1 MRRDAPEAYATGDA
15 AFPLR
20 PMMGGCPVRNVWSIV
35 ARDVRRLLRVPAA
48 WVIVLGLAV
57 LPAFYA
63 WVNIIGF
70 WNPYGNTAKVRVS
83 VANRDR
89 GTESAPIAGVD
100 LGDRIV
106 DSLGDN
112 HDIGWAFVDED
123 TAMRDVR
130 SGRSYAAIVIP
141 EDFSDRL
148 AGLIAGDDERP
159 ALEYYV
165 NEKASPIAPKVTDT
179 AANTVDRQVN
189 ATFVSTVSEVVVQ
202 AVNQAES
209 QASDSADAART
220 KADQALSDAQ
230 DAVASIRSAIADVT
244 EADDPMDLTG
254 VRATLDNVRRLGA
267 DAASGLD
274 GLSDLLGTTRTTL
287 GQTVYTASTAFDT
300 GNSLLSQANAK
311 ATGALASASGAITAA
326 NGQVAGGLA
335 TLQDITDRNATL
347 LNNLKALSEA
357 LPDSSGTI
365 MQAIDQLQQANTT
378 LDGTIESLTALN
390 GTIGA
395 TATDTG
401 ALADDLGT
409 ATQQALDASAQAR
422 STLNADA
429 WPALGNGLG
438 ALSTASGTLGGQLS
452 AQGTLIDQASLIVDQ
467 LDQALLQTTT
477 ALSDT
482 DAALARVQTRL
493 GTLRTDLDALSS
505 AGTLDALFG
514 GDGTLDERKIADF
527 MLSPTVLDE
536 HVVYP
541 VNSYGSGMA
550 PLFTNLAMWAGV
562 FMLVALMKLEADD
575 EGVEDLTATQAYLG
589 RWLLLAVMAAA
600 QGLVVTVGDLVIG
613 VQTVSPVAFVATG
626 VIASVTYSAVAYM
639 LATTLLHVGK
649 ALIMVMIIV
658 QIPGAGGMY
667 PIEMMPGF
675 FRALHP
681 FFPFTYAI
689 DALRETIGGF
699 YGNVWWTSMAH
710 LLVFAAVAFA
720 IGIGVRPRLTNV
732 NRLFARQIAQ
742 AGILNG
748 EPVTLRGHEY
758 PIGQILRVLGDRT
771 EYREAIVQRAAAFED
786 LYPRLR
792 RGATIAGFV
801 VPIILAVTFSL
812 TTDAKLAMLG
822 AWTVWVLLIIAFLMG
837 IELMRDHLR
846 RQVELGNL
854 DDEEIRVQLA
864 LRDLDRTRARRA
876 RRRRRARRADRTREA
891 ARRIVETDLIGLH
904 DSKGR
909 HQA

>member
-1 MRRDAPEAYATGDA
+1 MLAETYVCGAVFGSTPGIRERA
-15 AFPLR
+15 
-20 PMMGGCPVRNVWSIV
+20 VRNVLSV
-35 ARDVRRLLRVPAA
+35 FVRDVRRLLRVPAA

-70 WNPYGNTAKVRVS
+70 WNPYGNTADVRVS
-83 VANRDR
+83 VVNRDR
-89 GTESAPIAGVD
+89 GTESAPIVGVD

-123 TAMRDVR
+123 TAMRDVK

-148 AGLIAGDDERP
+148 AGLITGDGERP

-189 ATFVSTVSEVVVQ
+189 ATFVSTVSEVVTQ
-202 AVNQAES
+202 AVNQAEA
-209 QASDSADAART
+209 QASDSADAARA
-220 KADQALSDAQ
+220 KADRALADAQ

-244 EADDPMDLTG
+244 DADDPMDLTG
-254 VRATLDNVRRLGA
+254 VRATLDDVRRLGA

-274 GLSDLLGTTRTTL
+274 GLSGLLDTTRTAL
-287 GQTVYTASTAFDT
+287 GQTVGTASTAFDT
-300 GNSLLSQANAK
+300 GNALLSQANAK
-311 ATGALASASGAITAA
+311 ATGALASAAGAITAA
-326 NGQVAGGLA
+326 NGQVAGSLA

-347 LNNLKALSEA
+347 LNNLKALVEA

-536 HVVYP
+536 HAVYP

-562 FMLVALMKLEADD
+562 FMLVVLMKLEADD

-600 QGLVVTVGDLVIG
+600 QGLIVTVGDLVIG

-667 PIEMMPGF
+667 PIETMPGF

-699 YGNVWWTSMAH
+699 YGDVWWTSMAH

-720 IGIGVRPRLTNV
+720 VGIGVRPRLTNV

-758 PIGQILRVLGDRT
+758 PIGQILRVLSDRA
-771 EYREAIVQRAAAFED
+771 EYREAIVQRAAAFEE

-801 VPIILAVTFSL
+801 VPVVLAVTFSL

-837 IELMRDHLR
+837 IELVRDHLR

-864 LRDLDRTRARRA
+864 LRDLDRVRARRA

-904 DSKGR
+904 DSKRR
-909 HQA
+909 HRA

>member
-1 MRRDAPEAYATGDA
+1 M
-15 AFPLR
+15 
-20 PMMGGCPVRNVWSIV
+20 RNVLSV
-35 ARDVRRLLRVPAA
+35 FVRDVRRLLRVPAA

-70 WNPYGNTAKVRVS
+70 WNPYGNTANVRVS
-83 VANRDR
+83 VVNRDR

-148 AGLIAGDDERP
+148 AGLIAGDDKRP

-202 AVNQAES
+202 AVNQAED
-209 QASDSADAART
+209 QASDSADAARA
-220 KADQALSDAQ
+220 KADRALADAQ

-244 EADDPMDLTG
+244 DADDPMDLTG
-254 VRATLDNVRRLGA
+254 VRATLDDVRRLGA

-274 GLSDLLGTTRTTL
+274 GLSGLLGTTRTAL
-287 GQTVYTASTAFDT
+287 GQTVGTASTAFDT
-300 GNSLLSQANAK
+300 GNALLSQANAK

-326 NGQVAGGLA
+326 NGQVSGGLA

-347 LNNLKALSEA
+347 LNDLKALSEA
-357 LPDSSGTI
+357 LPDSAGTI
-365 MQAIDQLQQANTT
+365 AQAIEQLQQANTT
-378 LDGTIESLTALN
+378 LDGTVESLTALN
-390 GTIGA
+390 GTIA
-395 TATDTG
+395 TTATDTG

-452 AQGTLIDQASLIVDQ
+452 AQDTLIDQASLIVDQ
-467 LDQALLQTTT
+467 LDQALLQTKT
-477 ALSDT
+477 ALADT

-493 GTLRTDLDALSS
+493 GTLRTDLGALSS

-600 QGLVVTVGDLVIG
+600 QGLIVTVGDLVIG

-876 RRRRRARRADRTREA
+876 RRRRRARRANRTREA

-909 HQA
+909 HRA

>member
-1 MRRDAPEAYATGDA
+1 M
-15 AFPLR
+15 
-20 PMMGGCPVRNVWSIV
+20 RNVLSV
-35 ARDVRRLLRVPAA
+35 FVRDVRRLLRVPAA

-70 WNPYGNTAKVRVS
+70 WNPYGNTANVRVS
-83 VANRDR
+83 VVNRDR

-148 AGLIAGDDERP
+148 AGLIAGDDKRP

-189 ATFVSTVSEVVVQ
+189 ATFVSTVSEVVAQ
-202 AVNQAES
+202 AVNQAEA
-209 QASDSADAART
+209 QASDSADAARA
-220 KADQALSDAQ
+220 KADRALADAQ

-244 EADDPMDLTG
+244 DADDPMDLTG
-254 VRATLDNVRRLGA
+254 VRATLDDVRRLGT

-287 GQTVYTASTAFDT
+287 GQTVDTASTAFDT
-300 GNSLLSQANAK
+300 GNALLSQANAK

-326 NGQVAGGLA
+326 NGQVSGGLA

-347 LNNLKALSEA
+347 LNDLKALSEA
-357 LPDSSGTI
+357 LPDSAGTI
-365 MQAIDQLQQANTT
+365 EQAIEQLQQANTT
-378 LDGTIESLTALN
+378 LDGTVESLTALN
-390 GTIGA
+390 GTIA
-395 TATDTG
+395 TTATDTG

-467 LDQALLQTTT
+467 LDQALQQTKT

-493 GTLRTDLDALSS
+493 GTLRTDLGALSS

-562 FMLVALMKLEADD
+562 FMLVALMKLETDG

-720 IGIGVRPRLTNV
+720 VGIGVRPRLTNV

-864 LRDLDRTRARRA
+864 LRDLDRMRARRA
-876 RRRRRARRADRTREA
+876 RRRRRARRADRTRDA

-909 HQA
+909 HRA

>member
-70 WNPYGNTAKVRVS
+70 WNPYGNTANVRVS
-83 VANRDR
+83 VVNRDR

-148 AGLIAGDDERP
+148 AGLITGDGERP

-189 ATFVSTVSEVVVQ
+189 ATFVSTVSEVVAQ
-202 AVNQAES
+202 AVNQAEA
-209 QASDSADAART
+209 QASDSADAARA
-220 KADQALSDAQ
+220 KADRALADAQ

-244 EADDPMDLTG
+244 DADDPMDLTG
-254 VRATLDNVRRLGA
+254 VRATLDDVRRLGA

-274 GLSDLLGTTRTTL
+274 GLSGLLDTTRTAL
-287 GQTVYTASTAFDT
+287 GQTVGTASTAFDT
-300 GNSLLSQANAK
+300 GNALLSQANAK
-311 ATGALASASGAITAA
+311 ATGALASAAGAITAA
-326 NGQVAGGLA
+326 NGQVAGSLA

-409 ATQQALDASAQAR
+409 ATQQALDASVQAR

-562 FMLVALMKLEADD
+562 FMLVALMKLEADG

-909 HQA
+909 HRA

>member
-1 MRRDAPEAYATGDA
+1 M
-15 AFPLR
+15 
-20 PMMGGCPVRNVWSIV
+20 RNVWSIV

-48 WVIVLGLAV
+48 WVIVFGLAV

-70 WNPYGNTAKVRVS
+70 WDPYGNTANVQVS
-83 VANRDR
+83 VANLDA
-89 GTESAPIAGVD
+89 GTDKEPIAGTN
-100 LGDRIV
+100 LGDQIV
-106 DSLGDN
+106 ASLQGN
-112 HDIGWAFVDED
+112 HELGWVFADED
-123 TAMRDVR
+123 SAMEDVR

-202 AVNQAES
+202 AVNQAGDQVS
-209 QASDSADAART
+209 GDADAAH
-220 KADQALSDAQ
+220 ADVDRALADAQ
-230 DAVASIRSAIADVT
+230 DAVAAVRSRIAEVTDLDAGAVTQEARAALGDVDRLGT
-244 EADDPMDLTG
+244 DAANALTG
-254 VRATLDNVRRLGA
+254 V
-267 DAASGLD
+267 
-274 GLSDLLGTTRTTL
+274 SDLLSATQTSL
-287 GQTVYTASTAFDT
+287 GANVAAASTAFDT
-300 GNSLLSQANAK
+300 GNSLLSQANAQ
-311 ATGALASASGAITAA
+311 ASGALASASGAIVTAG
-326 NGQVAGGLA
+326 GQVGGTLA
-335 TLQDITDRNATL
+335 ALQDVIDRNTGL
-347 LNNLKALSEA
+347 LEDLRALSST
-357 LPDSSGTI
+357 LPDSSADIDQT
-365 MQAIDQLQQANTT
+365 IDQLQRANES
-378 LDGTIESLTALN
+378 LSGTIETLTTLN
-390 GTIGA
+390 DTITA
-395 TATDTG
+395 TASDTG
-401 ALADDLGT
+401 DLADSLQT
-409 ATQQALDASAQAR
+409 ATQQALTASAQAR
-422 STLNADA
+422 STLNAQA
-429 WPALGNGLG
+429 WPQLNTGLG
-438 ALSTASGTLGGQLS
+438 GLAAASGTLGGQLT
-452 AQGTLIDQASLIVDQ
+452 AQGTLDDQALLIVDQ
-467 LDQALLQTTT
+467 IEQALRQTQS
-477 ALSDT
+477 ALTDT
-482 DAALARVQTRL
+482 DKALAGVETRL
-493 GTLRTDLDALSS
+493 GTLRTDLGSLSS
-505 AGTLDALFG
+505 ANMMDALFG
-514 GDGTLDERKIADF
+514 GDGALDEREITDF
-527 MLSPTVLDE
+527 MRSPTVLDE
-536 HVVYP
+536 KAVYP

-562 FMLVALMKLEADD
+562 FMLVALMKLETDD

-600 QGLVVTVGDLVIG
+600 QGLVVTIGDLVIG

-667 PIEMMPGF
+667 PIEMMPEF

-699 YGNVWWTSMAH
+699 YGDVWWTSMVH
-710 LLVFAAVAFA
+710 LLVFAAIAFA
-720 IGIGVRPRLTNV
+720 VGIGVRPRLANV
-732 NRLFARQIAQ
+732 NRLFARQITQ

-758 PIGQILRVLGDRT
+758 PIGQILRVLGDRA

-876 RRRRRARRADRTREA
+876 RRRRRARRADRTRDA

-909 HQA
+909 HRA

>member
-106 DSLGDN
+106 DSLRDN

-148 AGLIAGDDERP
+148 AGLITGDGERP

-189 ATFVSTVSEVVVQ
+189 ATFVSTVSEVVAQ
-202 AVNQAES
+202 AVNQAEA
-209 QASDSADAART
+209 QASDSADAAHA
-220 KADQALSDAQ
+220 KADRALADAQ

-244 EADDPMDLTG
+244 DADDPMDLTG
-254 VRATLDNVRRLGA
+254 VRATLDDVRRLGA
-267 DAASGLD
+267 DATSGLD
-274 GLSDLLGTTRTTL
+274 GLSDLLGTTRTAL

-347 LNNLKALSEA
+347 LNDLKALSEA
-357 LPDSSGTI
+357 LPDSAGTI
-365 MQAIDQLQQANTT
+365 AQAIEQLQQANTT
-378 LDGTIESLTALN
+378 LDGTVESLTALN
-390 GTIGA
+390 GTIA
-395 TATDTG
+395 TTATDTG

-409 ATQQALDASAQAR
+409 ATQQALDTSAQAQ

-429 WPALGNGLG
+429 WPALSNGLG

-467 LDQALLQTTT
+467 LDQALQQTKT

-493 GTLRTDLDALSS
+493 GTLRTDLGALSS

-600 QGLVVTVGDLVIG
+600 QGLIVTVGDLVIG

>member
-1 MRRDAPEAYATGDA
+1 MFGSTPGIRERA
-15 AFPLR
+15 
-20 PMMGGCPVRNVWSIV
+20 VRNVLSV
-35 ARDVRRLLRVPAA
+35 FVRDVRRLLRVPAA

-70 WNPYGNTAKVRVS
+70 WNPYGNTANVRVS
-83 VANRDR
+83 VVNRDR

-123 TAMRDVR
+123 AAMRDVR

-148 AGLIAGDDERP
+148 AGLIAGDDKRP

-189 ATFVSTVSEVVVQ
+189 ATFVSTVSEVVAQ
-202 AVNQAES
+202 AVNQAEA
-209 QASDSADAART
+209 QASDSADAARA
-220 KADQALSDAQ
+220 KADRALADAQ

-244 EADDPMDLTG
+244 DADDPMDLTG
-254 VRATLDNVRRLGA
+254 VRATLDDVRRLGT

-287 GQTVYTASTAFDT
+287 GQTVDTASTAFDT

-326 NGQVAGGLA
+326 NGQVSGGLA

-347 LNNLKALSEA
+347 LNDLKALSEA
-357 LPDSSGTI
+357 LPDSAGTI
-365 MQAIDQLQQANTT
+365 AQAIEQLQQANTT
-378 LDGTIESLTALN
+378 LDGTVESLTALN
-390 GTIGA
+390 GTIA
-395 TATDTG
+395 TTATDTG

-467 LDQALLQTTT
+467 LDQALQQTKT

-493 GTLRTDLDALSS
+493 GTLRTDLGALSS

-562 FMLVALMKLEADD
+562 FMLVALMKLETDG

-720 IGIGVRPRLTNV
+720 VGIGVRPRLTNV

-891 ARRIVETDLIGLH
+891 ARQVVETDLIGLH

-909 HQA
+909 HRA

>member
-1 MRRDAPEAYATGDA
+1 M
-15 AFPLR
+15 
-20 PMMGGCPVRNVWSIV
+20 RNVLSV
-35 ARDVRRLLRVPAA
+35 FVRDVRRLLRVPAA

-70 WNPYGNTAKVRVS
+70 WNPYGNTANVRVS
-83 VANRDR
+83 VVNRDR

-148 AGLIAGDDERP
+148 AGLITGDGERP

-189 ATFVSTVSEVVVQ
+189 ATFVSTVSEVVAQ
-202 AVNQAES
+202 AVNQAEA
-209 QASDSADAART
+209 QASDSADAARA
-220 KADQALSDAQ
+220 KADRALADAQ

-244 EADDPMDLTG
+244 DADDPMDLTG
-254 VRATLDNVRRLGA
+254 VRATLDDVRRLGA

-274 GLSDLLGTTRTTL
+274 GLSDLLGTTRTTR
-287 GQTVYTASTAFDT
+287 GQTVYIASTAFDT

-326 NGQVAGGLA
+326 NGQVSGGLA

-347 LNNLKALSEA
+347 LNDLKALSEA
-357 LPDSSGTI
+357 LPDSAGTI
-365 MQAIDQLQQANTT
+365 AQAIEQLQQANTT
-378 LDGTIESLTALN
+378 LDGTVESLTALN
-390 GTIGA
+390 GTIA
-395 TATDTG
+395 TTATDTG

-467 LDQALLQTTT
+467 LDQALLQTKT

-493 GTLRTDLDALSS
+493 GTLRTDLGALSS

-514 GDGTLDERKIADF
+514 GDGTLDERRIADF

-562 FMLVALMKLEADD
+562 FMLVALMKLETDG

-720 IGIGVRPRLTNV
+720 VGIGVRPRLTNV

-786 LYPRLR
+786 LYPWLR

-812 TTDAKLAMLG
+812 TQEDLRIFRPNNISRQKRRCSS
-822 AWTVWVLLIIAFLMG
+822 FLPTS
-837 IELMRDHLR
+837 LR
-846 RQVELGNL
+846 Q
-854 DDEEIRVQLA
+854 
-864 LRDLDRTRARRA
+864 
-876 RRRRRARRADRTREA
+876 
-891 ARRIVETDLIGLH
+891 
-904 DSKGR
+904 
-909 HQA
+909 

>member
-1 MRRDAPEAYATGDA
+1 M
-15 AFPLR
+15 
-20 PMMGGCPVRNVWSIV
+20 RNVLSV
-35 ARDVRRLLRVPAA
+35 FVRDVRRLLRVPAA

-70 WNPYGNTAKVRVS
+70 WNPYGNTANVRVS
-83 VANRDR
+83 VVNRDR

-148 AGLIAGDDERP
+148 AGLIAGDDKRP

-189 ATFVSTVSEVVVQ
+189 ATFVSTVSEVVAQ
-202 AVNQAES
+202 AVNQAEA
-209 QASDSADAART
+209 QASDSADAARA
-220 KADQALSDAQ
+220 KADRALADAQ

-244 EADDPMDLTG
+244 DADDPMDLTG
-254 VRATLDNVRRLGA
+254 VRATLDDVRRLGA

-287 GQTVYTASTAFDT
+287 GQTVDTASTAFDT

-347 LNNLKALSEA
+347 LNDLKALSEA
-357 LPDSSGTI
+357 LPDSAGTI
-365 MQAIDQLQQANTT
+365 AQAIEQLQQANTT
-378 LDGTIESLTALN
+378 LDGTVESLTALN
-390 GTIGA
+390 GTIA
-395 TATDTG
+395 TTATDTG

-467 LDQALLQTTT
+467 LDQALQQTKT
-477 ALSDT
+477 ALADT

-493 GTLRTDLDALSS
+493 GTLRTDLGALSS

-562 FMLVALMKLEADD
+562 FMLVALMKLETDG

-720 IGIGVRPRLTNV
+720 IGIGIRPRLTNV

-876 RRRRRARRADRTREA
+876 RRRRRARRADRTRDA

-909 HQA
+909 HRA

>member
-1 MRRDAPEAYATGDA
+1 M
-15 AFPLR
+15 
-20 PMMGGCPVRNVWSIV
+20 RNVLSV
-35 ARDVRRLLRVPAA
+35 FVRDVRRLLRVPAA

-70 WNPYGNTAKVRVS
+70 WNPYGNTANVRVS
-83 VANRDR
+83 VVNRDR

-148 AGLIAGDDERP
+148 AGLITGDGERP

-189 ATFVSTVSEVVVQ
+189 ATFVSTVSEVVAQ
-202 AVNQAES
+202 AVNQAEA
-209 QASDSADAART
+209 QASDSADAARA
-220 KADQALSDAQ
+220 KADRALADAQ

-244 EADDPMDLTG
+244 DADDPMDLTG
-254 VRATLDNVRRLGA
+254 VRATLDDVRRLGA

-300 GNSLLSQANAK
+300 GNSLLSQADAK

-347 LNNLKALSEA
+347 LNDLKALSEA
-357 LPDSSGTI
+357 LPDSAGTI
-365 MQAIDQLQQANTT
+365 AQAIEQLQQANTT
-378 LDGTIESLTALN
+378 LDGTVESLTALN
-390 GTIGA
+390 GTIA
-395 TATDTG
+395 TTATDTG

-493 GTLRTDLDALSS
+493 GTLRTDLGALSS

-562 FMLVALMKLEADD
+562 FMLVALMKLETDG

-613 VQTVSPVAFVATG
+613 VQAVSPVAFVATG
-626 VIASVTYSAVAYM
+626 VIASVTYSTVAYM

-720 IGIGVRPRLTNV
+720 VGIGVRPRLTNV

>member
-1 MRRDAPEAYATGDA
+1 M
-15 AFPLR
+15 
-20 PMMGGCPVRNVWSIV
+20 RNVLSV
-35 ARDVRRLLRVPAA
+35 FVRDVRRLLRVPAA

-70 WNPYGNTAKVRVS
+70 WNPYGNTANVRVS
-83 VANRDR
+83 VVNRDR

-148 AGLIAGDDERP
+148 AGLIAGDDKRP

-189 ATFVSTVSEVVVQ
+189 ATFVSTVSEVVAQ
-202 AVNQAES
+202 AVNQAEA
-209 QASDSADAART
+209 QASDSADAARA
-220 KADQALSDAQ
+220 KADRALADAQ

-244 EADDPMDLTG
+244 DADDPMDLTG
-254 VRATLDNVRRLGA
+254 VRATLDDVRRLGT

-287 GQTVYTASTAFDT
+287 GQTVGTASTAFDT

-326 NGQVAGGLA
+326 NGQVSGGLA

-347 LNNLKALSEA
+347 LNDLKALSEA
-357 LPDSSGTI
+357 LPDSAGTI
-365 MQAIDQLQQANTT
+365 AQAIEQLQQANTT
-378 LDGTIESLTALN
+378 LDGTVESLTALN
-390 GTIGA
+390 GTIA
-395 TATDTG
+395 TTATDTG

-467 LDQALLQTTT
+467 LDQALQQTKT

-493 GTLRTDLDALSS
+493 GTLRTDLGALSS

-562 FMLVALMKLEADD
+562 FMLVALMKLETDG

-864 LRDLDRTRARRA
+864 LRDLDRMRARRA
-876 RRRRRARRADRTREA
+876 RRRRRARRADRTRDA

-909 HQA
+909 HRA

>member
-1 MRRDAPEAYATGDA
+1 M
-15 AFPLR
+15 
-20 PMMGGCPVRNVWSIV
+20 RNVLSV
-35 ARDVRRLLRVPAA
+35 FVRDVRRLLRVPAA

-70 WNPYGNTAKVRVS
+70 WNPYGNTANVRVS
-83 VANRDR
+83 VVNRDR

-123 TAMRDVR
+123 AAMRDVR

-148 AGLIAGDDERP
+148 AGLIAGDDKRP

-189 ATFVSTVSEVVVQ
+189 ATFVSTVSEVVAQ
-202 AVNQAES
+202 AVNQAEA
-209 QASDSADAART
+209 QASDSADAARA
-220 KADQALSDAQ
+220 KADRALADAQ

-244 EADDPMDLTG
+244 DADDPMDLTG
-254 VRATLDNVRRLGA
+254 VRATLDDVRRLGA

-274 GLSDLLGTTRTTL
+274 GLSGLLGTTRTAL
-287 GQTVYTASTAFDT
+287 GQTVGTASTAFDT
-300 GNSLLSQANAK
+300 GNALLSQANAK

-326 NGQVAGGLA
+326 NGQVSGGLA

-347 LNNLKALSEA
+347 LNDLKALSEA
-357 LPDSSGTI
+357 LPDSAGTI
-365 MQAIDQLQQANTT
+365 AQAIEQLQQANTT
-378 LDGTIESLTALN
+378 LDGTVESLTALN
-390 GTIGA
+390 GTIA
-395 TATDTG
+395 TTATDTG

-409 ATQQALDASAQAR
+409 AAQQALDASAQAR

-467 LDQALLQTTT
+467 LDQALLQTKT

-493 GTLRTDLDALSS
+493 GTLRTDLGALSS

-514 GDGTLDERKIADF
+514 GDGTLDERRIADF

-562 FMLVALMKLEADD
+562 FMLVALMKLETDG

-710 LLVFAAVAFA
+710 LMVFAAVAFA

-909 HQA
+909 HRA

>member
-1 MRRDAPEAYATGDA
+1 M
-15 AFPLR
+15 
-20 PMMGGCPVRNVWSIV
+20 RNVLSV
-35 ARDVRRLLRVPAA
+35 FVRDVRRLLRVPAA

-70 WNPYGNTAKVRVS
+70 WNPYGNTANVRVS
-83 VANRDR
+83 VVNRDR

-148 AGLIAGDDERP
+148 AGLITGDGERP

-189 ATFVSTVSEVVVQ
+189 ATFVSTVSEVVAQ
-202 AVNQAES
+202 AVNQAEA
-209 QASDSADAART
+209 QASDSADAARA
-220 KADQALSDAQ
+220 KADRALADAQ

-244 EADDPMDLTG
+244 DADDPMDLTG
-254 VRATLDNVRRLGA
+254 VRATLDDVRRLGA

-274 GLSDLLGTTRTTL
+274 GLSGLLDTTRTAL
-287 GQTVYTASTAFDT
+287 GQTVGTASTAFDT

-326 NGQVAGGLA
+326 NGQVSGGLA

-347 LNNLKALSEA
+347 LNDLKALSEA
-357 LPDSSGTI
+357 LPDSAGTI
-365 MQAIDQLQQANTT
+365 AQAIEQLQQANTT
-378 LDGTIESLTALN
+378 LDGTVESLTALN
-390 GTIGA
+390 GTIA
-395 TATDTG
+395 TTATDTG

-600 QGLVVTVGDLVIG
+600 QGLIVTVGDLVIG

-699 YGNVWWTSMAH
+699 YGDVWWTSMAH

-864 LRDLDRTRARRA
+864 LRDLDRMRARRA

-909 HQA
+909 HRA

>member
-1 MRRDAPEAYATGDA
+1 M
-15 AFPLR
+15 
-20 PMMGGCPVRNVWSIV
+20 RNVWSIV

-106 DSLGDN
+106 DSLRDN

-148 AGLIAGDDERP
+148 AGLITGDGERP

-189 ATFVSTVSEVVVQ
+189 ATFVSTVSEVVAQ
-202 AVNQAES
+202 AVNQAEA
-209 QASDSADAART
+209 QASDSADAARA
-220 KADQALSDAQ
+220 KADRALADAQ

-244 EADDPMDLTG
+244 DADDPMDLTG
-254 VRATLDNVRRLGA
+254 VRATLDDVRRLGA

-274 GLSDLLGTTRTTL
+274 GLSGLLDTTRTAL
-287 GQTVYTASTAFDT
+287 GQTVGTASTAFDT
-300 GNSLLSQANAK
+300 GNALLSQANAK
-311 ATGALASASGAITAA
+311 ATGALASAAGAITAA
-326 NGQVAGGLA
+326 NGQVAGSLA

-493 GTLRTDLDALSS
+493 GTLRTDLGALSS

-562 FMLVALMKLEADD
+562 FMLVALMKLETDD

>member
-1 MRRDAPEAYATGDA
+1 M
-15 AFPLR
+15 
-20 PMMGGCPVRNVWSIV
+20 
-35 ARDVRRLLRVPAA
+35 
-48 WVIVLGLAV
+48 
-57 LPAFYA
+57 
-63 WVNIIGF
+63 
-70 WNPYGNTAKVRVS
+70 
-83 VANRDR
+83 
-89 GTESAPIAGVD
+89 
-100 LGDRIV
+100 
-106 DSLGDN
+106 
-112 HDIGWAFVDED
+112 
-123 TAMRDVR
+123 
-130 SGRSYAAIVIP
+130 
-141 EDFSDRL
+141 
-148 AGLIAGDDERP
+148 
-159 ALEYYV
+159 
-165 NEKASPIAPKVTDT
+165 
-179 AANTVDRQVN
+179 
-189 ATFVSTVSEVVVQ
+189 
-202 AVNQAES
+202 
-209 QASDSADAART
+209 
-220 KADQALSDAQ
+220 
-230 DAVASIRSAIADVT
+230 
-244 EADDPMDLTG
+244 
-254 VRATLDNVRRLGA
+254 
-267 DAASGLD
+267 
-274 GLSDLLGTTRTTL
+274 
-287 GQTVYTASTAFDT
+287 
-300 GNSLLSQANAK
+300 
-311 ATGALASASGAITAA
+311 
-326 NGQVAGGLA
+326 
-335 TLQDITDRNATL
+335 
-347 LNNLKALSEA
+347 
-357 LPDSSGTI
+357 
-365 MQAIDQLQQANTT
+365 
-378 LDGTIESLTALN
+378 
-390 GTIGA
+390 
-395 TATDTG
+395 
-401 ALADDLGT
+401 
-409 ATQQALDASAQAR
+409 
-422 STLNADA
+422 
-429 WPALGNGLG
+429 
-438 ALSTASGTLGGQLS
+438 
-452 AQGTLIDQASLIVDQ
+452 
-467 LDQALLQTTT
+467 
-477 ALSDT
+477 
-482 DAALARVQTRL
+482 QTRL
-493 GTLRTDLDALSS
+493 GTLRTDLGALSS

-514 GDGTLDERKIADF
+514 GDGTLDERRIADF

-562 FMLVALMKLEADD
+562 FMLVALMKLETDG

-699 YGNVWWTSMAH
+699 YGDVWWTSMAH

-720 IGIGVRPRLTNV
+720 VGIGIRPRLTNV

-909 HQA
+909 HRA

>member
-1 MRRDAPEAYATGDA
+1 M
-15 AFPLR
+15 
-20 PMMGGCPVRNVWSIV
+20 RNVLSV
-35 ARDVRRLLRVPAA
+35 FVRDVRRLLRVPAA

-70 WNPYGNTAKVRVS
+70 WNPYGNTANVRVS
-83 VANRDR
+83 VVNRDR

-141 EDFSDRL
+141 EDFSDQL
-148 AGLIAGDDERP
+148 AGLISGDDKRP

-189 ATFVSTVSEVVVQ
+189 ATFVSTVSEVVAQ
-202 AVNQAES
+202 AVNQAEA
-209 QASDSADAART
+209 QASDSADAARA
-220 KADQALSDAQ
+220 KADRALADAQ
-230 DAVASIRSAIADVT
+230 DAVVSIRSAIADVT
-244 EADDPMDLTG
+244 DADDPMDLTG
-254 VRATLDNVRRLGA
+254 VRATLDDVRRLGA

-287 GQTVYTASTAFDT
+287 GQTVGTASTAFDT
-300 GNSLLSQANAK
+300 GNALLSQANAK
-311 ATGALASASGAITAA
+311 ATGALASAAGAITAA

-347 LNNLKALSEA
+347 LNDLKALSEA

-600 QGLVVTVGDLVIG
+600 QGLIVTVGDLVIG

-758 PIGQILRVLGDRT
+758 PIGQILRVLGDRA
-771 EYREAIVQRAAAFED
+771 EYREAIVQRAAAFEE

-801 VPIILAVTFSL
+801 VPVVLAVTFSL

>member
-1 MRRDAPEAYATGDA
+1 M
-15 AFPLR
+15 
-20 PMMGGCPVRNVWSIV
+20 RNVLSV
-35 ARDVRRLLRVPAA
+35 FVRDVRRLLRVPAA

-70 WNPYGNTAKVRVS
+70 WNPYGNTANVRVS
-83 VANRDR
+83 VVNRDR

-148 AGLIAGDDERP
+148 AGLIAGDDKRP

-189 ATFVSTVSEVVVQ
+189 ATFVSTVSEVVAQ
-202 AVNQAES
+202 AVNQAEA
-209 QASDSADAART
+209 QASDSADAARA
-220 KADQALSDAQ
+220 KADRALADAQ

-244 EADDPMDLTG
+244 DADDPMDLTG
-254 VRATLDNVRRLGA
+254 VRATLDDVRRLGA

-326 NGQVAGGLA
+326 NGQVSGGLA

-347 LNNLKALSEA
+347 LNDLKALSEA
-357 LPDSSGTI
+357 LPDSAGTI
-365 MQAIDQLQQANTT
+365 AQAIEQLQQANTT
-378 LDGTIESLTALN
+378 LDGTVESLTALN
-390 GTIGA
+390 GTIA
-395 TATDTG
+395 TTATDTG

-467 LDQALLQTTT
+467 LDQALQQTKT

-493 GTLRTDLDALSS
+493 GTLRTDLGALSS

-514 GDGTLDERKIADF
+514 GDGTLDERRIADF

-562 FMLVALMKLEADD
+562 FMLVALMKLETDG

-720 IGIGVRPRLTNV
+720 VGIGVRPRLTNV

-909 HQA
+909 HRA

>member
-1 MRRDAPEAYATGDA
+1 M
-15 AFPLR
+15 
-20 PMMGGCPVRNVWSIV
+20 RNVLSV
-35 ARDVRRLLRVPAA
+35 FVRDVRRLLRVPAA

-70 WNPYGNTAKVRVS
+70 WNPYGNTANVRVS
-83 VANRDR
+83 VVNRDR

-148 AGLIAGDDERP
+148 AGLIAGDDKRP

-189 ATFVSTVSEVVVQ
+189 ATFVSTVSEVVAQ
-202 AVNQAES
+202 AVNQAEA
-209 QASDSADAART
+209 QASDSADAARA
-220 KADQALSDAQ
+220 KADRALADAQ

-244 EADDPMDLTG
+244 DADDPMDLTG
-254 VRATLDNVRRLGA
+254 VRATLDDVRRLGT

-326 NGQVAGGLA
+326 NGQVSGGLA

-347 LNNLKALSEA
+347 LNDLKALSEA
-357 LPDSSGTI
+357 LPDSAGTI
-365 MQAIDQLQQANTT
+365 AQAIEQLQQANTT
-378 LDGTIESLTALN
+378 LDGTVESLTALN
-390 GTIGA
+390 GTIA
-395 TATDTG
+395 TTATDTG

-422 STLNADA
+422 STLDADA

-467 LDQALLQTTT
+467 LDQALLQTKT
-477 ALSDT
+477 ALADT

-493 GTLRTDLDALSS
+493 GTLRTDLGALSS

-562 FMLVALMKLEADD
+562 FMLVALMKLETDG

-720 IGIGVRPRLTNV
+720 VGIGVRPRLTNV

-864 LRDLDRTRARRA
+864 LRDLDRMRARRA

-891 ARRIVETDLIGLH
+891 ARRVVETDLIGLH

-909 HQA
+909 HRA

>member
-35 ARDVRRLLRVPAA
+35 VRDVRRLLRVPAA

-70 WNPYGNTAKVRVS
+70 WNPYGNTANVRVS
-83 VANRDR
+83 VVNRDR

-148 AGLIAGDDERP
+148 AGLITGDGERP

-189 ATFVSTVSEVVVQ
+189 ATFVSTVSEVVAQ
-202 AVNQAES
+202 AVNQAEA
-209 QASDSADAART
+209 QASDSADAARA
-220 KADQALSDAQ
+220 KADRALADAQ

-244 EADDPMDLTG
+244 DADDPMDLTG
-254 VRATLDNVRRLGA
+254 VRATLDDVRRLGA

-274 GLSDLLGTTRTTL
+274 GLSGLLDTTRTAL
-287 GQTVYTASTAFDT
+287 GHTVGTASTAFDT
-300 GNSLLSQANAK
+300 GNALLSQANAK
-311 ATGALASASGAITAA
+311 ATGALASAAGAITAA
-326 NGQVAGGLA
+326 NGQVAGSLA

-347 LNNLKALSEA
+347 LSNLKALSEA

-600 QGLVVTVGDLVIG
+600 QGLIVTVGDLVIG

-699 YGNVWWTSMAH
+699 YGDVWWTSMAH

-758 PIGQILRVLGDRT
+758 PIGQILRVLGDRA

-801 VPIILAVTFSL
+801 VPVVLAVTFSL

-864 LRDLDRTRARRA
+864 LRDLDRMRARRA

-909 HQA
+909 HRA

>member
-1 MRRDAPEAYATGDA
+1 M
-15 AFPLR
+15 
-20 PMMGGCPVRNVWSIV
+20 RNVLSV
-35 ARDVRRLLRVPAA
+35 FVRDVRRLLRVPAA

-70 WNPYGNTAKVRVS
+70 WNPYGNTANVRVS
-83 VANRDR
+83 VVNRDR

-148 AGLIAGDDERP
+148 AGLIAGDDKQP

-202 AVNQAES
+202 AVNQAED
-209 QASDSADAART
+209 QASDSADAARA
-220 KADQALSDAQ
+220 KADRALADAQ

-244 EADDPMDLTG
+244 DADDPMDLTG
-254 VRATLDNVRRLGA
+254 VRATLDDVRRLGA

-287 GQTVYTASTAFDT
+287 GQTVDTASTAFDT

-326 NGQVAGGLA
+326 NGQVSGGLA

-347 LNNLKALSEA
+347 LNDLKALSEA
-357 LPDSSGTI
+357 LPDSAGTI
-365 MQAIDQLQQANTT
+365 AQAIEQLQQANTT
-378 LDGTIESLTALN
+378 LDGTVESLTALN
-390 GTIGA
+390 GTIA
-395 TATDTG
+395 TTATDTG

-422 STLNADA
+422 STLDADA

-467 LDQALLQTTT
+467 LDQALQQTKT
-477 ALSDT
+477 ALADT

-493 GTLRTDLDALSS
+493 GTLRTDLGALSS

-562 FMLVALMKLEADD
+562 FMLVALMKLETDG

-801 VPIILAVTFSL
+801 VPIVLAVTFSL

-909 HQA
+909 HRA

>member
-1 MRRDAPEAYATGDA
+1 M
-15 AFPLR
+15 
-20 PMMGGCPVRNVWSIV
+20 RNVLSV
-35 ARDVRRLLRVPAA
+35 FVRDVRRLLRVPAA

-70 WNPYGNTAKVRVS
+70 WNPYGNTANVRVS
-83 VANRDR
+83 VVNRDR

-148 AGLIAGDDERP
+148 AGLIAGDGERP

-189 ATFVSTVSEVVVQ
+189 ATFVSTVSEVVAQ
-202 AVNQAES
+202 AVNQAEA
-209 QASDSADAART
+209 QASDSADAARA
-220 KADQALSDAQ
+220 KADRALADAQ

-244 EADDPMDLTG
+244 DADDPMDLTG
-254 VRATLDNVRRLGA
+254 VRATLDDVRRLGT

-287 GQTVYTASTAFDT
+287 GQTVDTASTAFDT

-326 NGQVAGGLA
+326 NGQVSGGLA

-347 LNNLKALSEA
+347 LNDLKALSEA
-357 LPDSSGTI
+357 LPDSAGTI
-365 MQAIDQLQQANTT
+365 AQAIEQLQQANTT
-378 LDGTIESLTALN
+378 LDGTVESLTALN
-390 GTIGA
+390 GTIA
-395 TATDTG
+395 TTATDTG

-467 LDQALLQTTT
+467 LDQALLQTKT
-477 ALSDT
+477 ALADT

-493 GTLRTDLDALSS
+493 GTLRTDLGALSS

-562 FMLVALMKLEADD
+562 FMLVALMKLETDG

-720 IGIGVRPRLTNV
+720 VGIGVRPRLTNV

-909 HQA
+909 HRA

>member
-1 MRRDAPEAYATGDA
+1 M
-15 AFPLR
+15 
-20 PMMGGCPVRNVWSIV
+20 RNVWSIV

-48 WVIVLGLAV
+48 WVIVFGLAV

-70 WNPYGNTAKVRVS
+70 WDPYGNTANVQVS
-83 VANRDR
+83 VANLDA
-89 GTESAPIAGVD
+89 GTDKEPIAGTN
-100 LGDRIV
+100 LGDQIV
-106 DSLGDN
+106 ASLQGN
-112 HDIGWAFVDED
+112 HELGWVFADED
-123 TAMRDVR
+123 SAMEDVR

-141 EDFSDRL
+141 ADFSDRL
-148 AGLIAGDDERP
+148 AELIADGGAQRP
-159 ALEYYV
+159 SLEYFV
-165 NEKASPIAPKVTDT
+165 NEKVSPIAPKVTDT

-189 ATFVSTVSEVVVQ
+189 ATFVSTVSEVVAQ
-202 AVNQAES
+202 AVNQAEA
-209 QASDSADAART
+209 QASDSADAARA
-220 KADQALSDAQ
+220 KADRALADAQ

-244 EADDPMDLTG
+244 DADDPMDLTG
-254 VRATLDNVRRLGA
+254 VRATLDDVRRLGA

-274 GLSDLLGTTRTTL
+274 GLSGLLDTTRTAL
-287 GQTVYTASTAFDT
+287 GQTVGTASTAFDT
-300 GNSLLSQANAK
+300 GNALLSQANAK
-311 ATGALASASGAITAA
+311 ATGALASAAGAITAA
-326 NGQVAGGLA
+326 NGQVAGSLA

-493 GTLRTDLDALSS
+493 GTLRTDLNALSS

-600 QGLVVTVGDLVIG
+600 QGLIVTVGDLVIG

-699 YGNVWWTSMAH
+699 YGDVWWTSMAH

-720 IGIGVRPRLTNV
+720 VGIGVRPRLTNV

-758 PIGQILRVLGDRT
+758 PIGQILRVLGDRA
-771 EYREAIVQRAAAFED
+771 EYREAIVQRAAAFEE

-801 VPIILAVTFSL
+801 VPVVLAVTFSL

-864 LRDLDRTRARRA
+864 LRDLDRMRARRA

-909 HQA
+909 HRA

>member
-1 MRRDAPEAYATGDA
+1 M
-15 AFPLR
+15 
-20 PMMGGCPVRNVWSIV
+20 RNVLSV
-35 ARDVRRLLRVPAA
+35 FVRDVRRLLRVPAA

-70 WNPYGNTAKVRVS
+70 WNPYGNTANVRVS
-83 VANRDR
+83 VVNRDR
-89 GTESAPIAGVD
+89 GTESAPIAGAD

-148 AGLIAGDDERP
+148 AGLITGDGERP

-189 ATFVSTVSEVVVQ
+189 ATFVSTVSEVVAQ
-202 AVNQAES
+202 AVNQAEA
-209 QASDSADAART
+209 QASDSADAARA
-220 KADQALSDAQ
+220 KADRALADAQ

-244 EADDPMDLTG
+244 DADDPMDLTG
-254 VRATLDNVRRLGA
+254 VRATLDDVRRLGT

-287 GQTVYTASTAFDT
+287 GQTVDTASTAFDT

-326 NGQVAGGLA
+326 NGQVSGGLA

-347 LNNLKALSEA
+347 LNDLKALSEA
-357 LPDSSGTI
+357 LPDSAGTI
-365 MQAIDQLQQANTT
+365 AQAIEQLQQANTT
-378 LDGTIESLTALN
+378 LDGTVESLTALN
-390 GTIGA
+390 GTIA
-395 TATDTG
+395 TTATDTG

-562 FMLVALMKLEADD
+562 FMLVALMKLETDG

-600 QGLVVTVGDLVIG
+600 QGLIVTVGDLVIG

-710 LLVFAAVAFA
+710 LLVFAAVAFT

-801 VPIILAVTFSL
+801 VPIVLAVTFSL

-909 HQA
+909 HRA

>member
-1 MRRDAPEAYATGDA
+1 M
-15 AFPLR
+15 
-20 PMMGGCPVRNVWSIV
+20 RNVWSIV

-48 WVIVLGLAV
+48 WVIVFGLAV

-70 WNPYGNTAKVRVS
+70 WDPYGNTANVQVS
-83 VANRDR
+83 VANLDA
-89 GTESAPIAGVD
+89 GTDKEPIAGTN
-100 LGDRIV
+100 LGDQIV
-106 DSLGDN
+106 ASLQGN
-112 HDIGWAFVDED
+112 HELGWVFADED
-123 TAMRDVR
+123 SAMEDVR

-202 AVNQAES
+202 AVNQAGDQVS
-209 QASDSADAART
+209 GDADAAH
-220 KADQALSDAQ
+220 ADVDRALADAQ
-230 DAVASIRSAIADVT
+230 DAVAAVRSRIAEVTDLDAGAVTQEARAALGDVDRLGT
-244 EADDPMDLTG
+244 DAANALTG
-254 VRATLDNVRRLGA
+254 V
-267 DAASGLD
+267 
-274 GLSDLLGTTRTTL
+274 SDLLSATQTSL
-287 GQTVYTASTAFDT
+287 GANVAAASTAFDT
-300 GNSLLSQANAK
+300 GNSLLSQANAQ
-311 ATGALASASGAITAA
+311 ASGALASASGAIVTAG
-326 NGQVAGGLA
+326 GQVGGTLA
-335 TLQDITDRNATL
+335 ALQDVIDRNTGL
-347 LNNLKALSEA
+347 LEDLRALSGT
-357 LPDSSGTI
+357 LPDSSADIDQT
-365 MQAIDQLQQANTT
+365 IDQLQRANES
-378 LDGTIESLTALN
+378 LSGTIETLTTLN
-390 GTIGA
+390 DTITA
-395 TATDTG
+395 TASDTG
-401 ALADDLGT
+401 DLADSLQT
-409 ATQQALDASAQAR
+409 ATQQALTASAQAR
-422 STLNADA
+422 STLNAQA
-429 WPALGNGLG
+429 WPQLNTGLG
-438 ALSTASGTLGGQLS
+438 GLAAASGTLGGQLT
-452 AQGTLIDQASLIVDQ
+452 AQGTLDDQALLIVDQ
-467 LDQALLQTTT
+467 IEQALRQTQS
-477 ALSDT
+477 ALTDT
-482 DAALARVQTRL
+482 DKALAGVETRL
-493 GTLRTDLDALSS
+493 GTLRTDLGSLSS
-505 AGTLDALFG
+505 ANMMDALFG
-514 GDGTLDERKIADF
+514 GDGMLDERKIADF

-536 HVVYP
+536 KAVYP

-562 FMLVALMKLEADD
+562 FMLVALMKLETDD

-600 QGLVVTVGDLVIG
+600 QGLVVTIGDLVIG

-667 PIEMMPGF
+667 PIEMMPEF

-699 YGNVWWTSMAH
+699 YGDVWWTSMVH
-710 LLVFAAVAFA
+710 LLVFAAIAFA
-720 IGIGVRPRLTNV
+720 VGIGVRPRLANV
-732 NRLFARQIAQ
+732 NRLFARQITQ

-758 PIGQILRVLGDRT
+758 PIGQILRVLGDRA

-876 RRRRRARRADRTREA
+876 RRRRRARRADRTRDA

-909 HQA
+909 HRA

>member
-1 MRRDAPEAYATGDA
+1 M
-15 AFPLR
+15 
-20 PMMGGCPVRNVWSIV
+20 RNVWSIV

-70 WNPYGNTAKVRVS
+70 WNPYGNTANVRVS
-83 VANRDR
+83 VVNRDR

-148 AGLIAGDDERP
+148 AGLITGDGERP

-189 ATFVSTVSEVVVQ
+189 ATFVSTVSEVVAQ
-202 AVNQAES
+202 AVNQAEA
-209 QASDSADAART
+209 QASESADAARA
-220 KADQALSDAQ
+220 KADRALADAQ

-244 EADDPMDLTG
+244 DADDPMDLSG
-254 VRATLDNVRRLGA
+254 VRATLDDVRRLGA

-274 GLSDLLGTTRTTL
+274 GLSGLLDTTRTAL
-287 GQTVYTASTAFDT
+287 GQTVGTASTAFDT
-300 GNSLLSQANAK
+300 GNALLSQANAK
-311 ATGALASASGAITAA
+311 ATGALASAAGAITAA
-326 NGQVAGGLA
+326 NGQVAGSLA

-514 GDGTLDERKIADF
+514 RDGTLDERKIADF

-600 QGLVVTVGDLVIG
+600 QGLIVTVGDLVIG

-658 QIPGAGGMY
+658 RSPSASASG
-667 PIEMMPGF
+667 
-675 FRALHP
+675 
-681 FFPFTYAI
+681 
-689 DALRETIGGF
+689 
-699 YGNVWWTSMAH
+699 
-710 LLVFAAVAFA
+710 
-720 IGIGVRPRLTNV
+720 
-732 NRLFARQIAQ
+732 
-742 AGILNG
+742 
-748 EPVTLRGHEY
+748 RG
-758 PIGQILRVLGDRT
+758 
-771 EYREAIVQRAAAFED
+771 
-786 LYPRLR
+786 
-792 RGATIAGFV
+792 
-801 VPIILAVTFSL
+801 
-812 TTDAKLAMLG
+812 
-822 AWTVWVLLIIAFLMG
+822 
-837 IELMRDHLR
+837 
-846 RQVELGNL
+846 
-854 DDEEIRVQLA
+854 
-864 LRDLDRTRARRA
+864 
-876 RRRRRARRADRTREA
+876 
-891 ARRIVETDLIGLH
+891 
-904 DSKGR
+904 
-909 HQA
+909 

>member
-1 MRRDAPEAYATGDA
+1 M
-15 AFPLR
+15 
-20 PMMGGCPVRNVWSIV
+20 RNVLSV
-35 ARDVRRLLRVPAA
+35 FVRDVRRLLRVPAA

-70 WNPYGNTAKVRVS
+70 WNPYGNTANVRVS
-83 VANRDR
+83 VVNRDR

-148 AGLIAGDDERP
+148 AGLIAGDDKRP

-189 ATFVSTVSEVVVQ
+189 ATFVSTVSEVVAQ
-202 AVNQAES
+202 AVNQAEA
-209 QASDSADAART
+209 QASDSADAARA
-220 KADQALSDAQ
+220 KADRALADAQ

-244 EADDPMDLTG
+244 DADDPMDLTG
-254 VRATLDNVRRLGA
+254 VRATLDDVRRLGT

-287 GQTVYTASTAFDT
+287 GQTVDTASTAFDT
-300 GNSLLSQANAK
+300 GNALLSQANAK

-326 NGQVAGGLA
+326 NGQVSGGLA

-347 LNNLKALSEA
+347 LNDLKALSEA
-357 LPDSSGTI
+357 LPDSAGTI
-365 MQAIDQLQQANTT
+365 AQAIEQLQQANTT
-378 LDGTIESLTALN
+378 LDGTVESLTALN
-390 GTIGA
+390 GTIA
-395 TATDTG
+395 TTATDTG

-467 LDQALLQTTT
+467 LDQALQQTKT

-493 GTLRTDLDALSS
+493 GTLRTDLGALSS

-562 FMLVALMKLEADD
+562 FMLVALMKLETDG

-720 IGIGVRPRLTNV
+720 VGIGVRPRLTNV

-801 VPIILAVTFSL
+801 VPIVLAVTFSL

-876 RRRRRARRADRTREA
+876 GGRRRARRADRTREA

-909 HQA
+909 HRA

>member
-1 MRRDAPEAYATGDA
+1 M
-15 AFPLR
+15 
-20 PMMGGCPVRNVWSIV
+20 
-35 ARDVRRLLRVPAA
+35 
-48 WVIVLGLAV
+48 IVLGLAV

-70 WNPYGNTAKVRVS
+70 WNPYGNTANVRVS
-83 VANRDR
+83 VVNRDR

-148 AGLIAGDDERP
+148 AGLIAGDDKRP

-189 ATFVSTVSEVVVQ
+189 ATFVSTVSEVAAQ
-202 AVNQAES
+202 AVNQAEA
-209 QASDSADAART
+209 QASDSADAARA
-220 KADQALSDAQ
+220 KADRALADAQ

-244 EADDPMDLTG
+244 DADDPMDLTG
-254 VRATLDNVRRLGA
+254 VRATLDDVRRLGT

-287 GQTVYTASTAFDT
+287 GQTVDTASTAFDT
-300 GNSLLSQANAK
+300 GNALLSQANAK

-326 NGQVAGGLA
+326 NGQVSGGLA

-347 LNNLKALSEA
+347 LNDLKALSEA
-357 LPDSSGTI
+357 LPDSAGTI
-365 MQAIDQLQQANTT
+365 AQAIEQLQQANTT
-378 LDGTIESLTALN
+378 LDGTVESLTALN
-390 GTIGA
+390 GTIA
-395 TATDTG
+395 TTATDTG

-467 LDQALLQTTT
+467 LDQALQQTKT
-477 ALSDT
+477 ALADT

-493 GTLRTDLDALSS
+493 GTLRTDLGALSS

-562 FMLVALMKLEADD
+562 FMLVALMKLETDG

-720 IGIGVRPRLTNV
+720 VGIGVRPRLTNV

-864 LRDLDRTRARRA
+864 LRDLDRMRARRA
-876 RRRRRARRADRTREA
+876 RRRRRARRADRTRDA

-909 HQA
+909 HRA

>member
-1 MRRDAPEAYATGDA
+1 M
-15 AFPLR
+15 
-20 PMMGGCPVRNVWSIV
+20 
-35 ARDVRRLLRVPAA
+35 
-48 WVIVLGLAV
+48 
-57 LPAFYA
+57 
-63 WVNIIGF
+63 
-70 WNPYGNTAKVRVS
+70 
-83 VANRDR
+83 
-89 GTESAPIAGVD
+89 
-100 LGDRIV
+100 
-106 DSLGDN
+106 
-112 HDIGWAFVDED
+112 
-123 TAMRDVR
+123 
-130 SGRSYAAIVIP
+130 
-141 EDFSDRL
+141 
-148 AGLIAGDDERP
+148 
-159 ALEYYV
+159 
-165 NEKASPIAPKVTDT
+165 
-179 AANTVDRQVN
+179 
-189 ATFVSTVSEVVVQ
+189 
-202 AVNQAES
+202 
-209 QASDSADAART
+209 
-220 KADQALSDAQ
+220 
-230 DAVASIRSAIADVT
+230 
-244 EADDPMDLTG
+244 
-254 VRATLDNVRRLGA
+254 
-267 DAASGLD
+267 
-274 GLSDLLGTTRTTL
+274 
-287 GQTVYTASTAFDT
+287 
-300 GNSLLSQANAK
+300 
-311 ATGALASASGAITAA
+311 
-326 NGQVAGGLA
+326 
-335 TLQDITDRNATL
+335 
-347 LNNLKALSEA
+347 
-357 LPDSSGTI
+357 
-365 MQAIDQLQQANTT
+365 
-378 LDGTIESLTALN
+378 
-390 GTIGA
+390 
-395 TATDTG
+395 
-401 ALADDLGT
+401 
-409 ATQQALDASAQAR
+409 
-422 STLNADA
+422 
-429 WPALGNGLG
+429 
-438 ALSTASGTLGGQLS
+438 
-452 AQGTLIDQASLIVDQ
+452 DQ

-600 QGLVVTVGDLVIG
+600 QGLIVTVGDLVIG
-613 VQTVSPVAFVATG
+613 VQTVSPVA
-626 VIASVTYSAVAYM
+626 
-639 LATTLLHVGK
+639 HVGK

-699 YGNVWWTSMAH
+699 YGDVWWTSMAH

-720 IGIGVRPRLTNV
+720 VGIGVRPRLTNV

-758 PIGQILRVLGDRT
+758 PIGQILRVLGDRA
-771 EYREAIVQRAAAFED
+771 EYREAIVQRAAAFEE

-801 VPIILAVTFSL
+801 VPVVLAVTFSL

-864 LRDLDRTRARRA
+864 LRDLDRMRARRA

-909 HQA
+909 HRA